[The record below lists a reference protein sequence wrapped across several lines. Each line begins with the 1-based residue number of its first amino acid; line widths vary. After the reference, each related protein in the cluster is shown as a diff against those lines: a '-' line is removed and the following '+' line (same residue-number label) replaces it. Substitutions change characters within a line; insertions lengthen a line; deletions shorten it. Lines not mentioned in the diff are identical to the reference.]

1 MISNAYRSP
10 LVQQIVLDVVR
21 RLKEGQTKVDV
32 KYTIDADLVPKV
44 SERMLKIQKFE
55 ESSIPP
61 IKPEQPILPTQKM
74 EPSLVVNMKVE
85 PHEPPKIIYPSSPVQ
100 PPKKLPPQQSLPGP
114 QTVFELP
121 EMTAP
126 KIQPAPSLSNVQ
138 LNELYR
144 GKMAGLLNDPSVLS
158 IECVGQGVPLNIF
171 RAGQKQRTKI
181 ILTKAEVDSLLNEIS
196 KQSKIPL
203 DEGVFRVIVNN
214 LMINAVISDLVGTRF
229 VIKKLFSMNNQQR
242 R

>member
-32 KYTIDADLVPKV
+32 KYTINADLVPKV
-44 SERMLKIQKFE
+44 SERMLRIQKFE
-55 ESSIPP
+55 ESSIPA
-61 IKPEQPILPTQKM
+61 IKSEQPVLPFQKM
-74 EPSLVVNMKVE
+74 EQSLTLNTIVE
-85 PHEPPKIIYPSSPVQ
+85 PHAPPKIIYPSPQVQ
-100 PPKKLPPQQSLPGP
+100 QPKKLLPPQSSLGP
-114 QTVFELP
+114 QTVYELP

-126 KIQPAPSLSNVQ
+126 KIQPMPSLSNVQ

-158 IECVGQGVPLNIF
+158 IECVGQNVPLNIF
-171 RAGQKQRTKI
+171 RGGQKQRTKV
-181 ILTKAEVDSLLNEIS
+181 ILTKIEIDNLLNEIS

-203 DEGVFRVIVNN
+203 GEGVFRVIVNN

-242 R
+242 H